1 MYALGKVGGT
11 SDEVISYANAKPER
25 VPRGTHTYPMRAV
38 WPAAGARSTRR
49 DRRSRGAI
57 SEKKSRTVRQEERT
71 RLRTCES
78 VGVHEAEHLCE
89 TGRTGEAHEADTCE
103 TDEVHEAEQLCDT
116 DEAHETE
123 HPVE

>member
-1 MYALGKVGGT
+1 MGIVGGT

-57 SEKKSRTVRQEERT
+57 SEKESGPVRQEERT

-103 TDEVHEAEQLCDT
+103 TDEVHEA
-116 DEAHETE
+116 A
-123 HPVE
+123 PVSAPVRYRRSSRG